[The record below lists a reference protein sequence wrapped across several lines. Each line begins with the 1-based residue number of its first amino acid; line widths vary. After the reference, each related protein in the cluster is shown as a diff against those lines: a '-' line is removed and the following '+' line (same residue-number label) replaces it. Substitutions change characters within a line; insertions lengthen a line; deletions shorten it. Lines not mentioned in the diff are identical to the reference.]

1 MSIFNDDALT
11 QGQRLVWFAVEQL
24 ATGDLCRMG
33 PTEIADHMGSARAHV
48 SRAISALSDQGWIER
63 TESGALVLVREPER
77 DESED
82 DRDSQSRNRDSESQD
97 KGSEPGFPLSALPF
111 SPKKVH
117 STPFEPSHLS
127 PSQVDLEPLSA
138 APPPWLRPSDRWESV
153 KEPLPDDHPAR
164 WDHLPGDWTFE
175 FAAAAMTHLQELDLL
190 ATPTENKI
198 DREGEDFVVSQWADT
213 FRLLHEQDGYDQG
226 EIKETMQWLFEGG
239 NFWIEKQAIRSVPP
253 LRSKTK
259 NGDAYKFDV
268 MYQQAHSTSNGRDR
282 DEDAKQRPEENWK
295 RLARAAAGA

>member
-1 MSIFNDDALT
+1 MDEVATAILDAALPSALQVTLLEVHRRSENGLYLGT
-11 QGQRLVWFAVEQL
+11 QE
-24 ATGDLCRMG
+24 D
-33 PTEIADHMGSARAHV
+33 IADARGVQRGTVATQLKTLRD
-48 SRAISALSDQGWIER
+48 SGWIEKVG
-63 TESGALVLVREPER
+63 GALRIVTDPQER
-77 DESED
+77 
-82 DRDSQSRNRDSESQD
+82 SESTDSGNDQQSVD
-97 KGSEPGFPLSALPF
+97 SVNTEQGFPLSALPF

-268 MYQQAHSTSNGRDR
+268 MYQQAHSASDGRDR
-282 DEDAKQRPEENWK
+282 DEDPKQRPEENWK